1 MRRRLLRGLFATSLL
16 LLGIFGRVQAAPM
29 KLYIWGNV
37 DQGDPGSFQ
46 VPNQEIDVT
55 DGFPG
60 YVQESSGHTQFGW
73 PPAGWIKPIDG
84 SITIGLALYDEN
96 GQGLAHGYLRGRING
111 AFTHPYEIPSNI
123 GGGATGQATLDP
135 NSLSYY
141 SFDRWTGL
149 PIPST
154 IDRVPSWFYD
164 LKATLVGR
172 MTGGSQNIYETTLT
186 IPAVTTVAAVPE
198 PGAVVVFLAAAGGGL
213 LMLKRRAAS

>member
-1 MRRRLLRGLFATSLL
+1 MFATSLL

-73 PPAGWIKPIDG
+73 PPAGWTKAIDG
-84 SITIGLALYDEN
+84 SITIGVALYDEA
-96 GQGLAHGYLRGRING
+96 GQGLAYGYLRGRIEG
-111 AFTHPYEIPSNI
+111 EFTHYFAMPSNI
-123 GGGATGQATLDP
+123 GGGATGEAKLDP

-141 SFDRWTGL
+141 TLDRGTGL

-164 LKATLVGR
+164 LKATLVGQ
-172 MTGGSQNIYETTLT
+172 MTGGSRNIYETTLT
-186 IPAVTTVAAVPE
+186 IAAVAAVPE